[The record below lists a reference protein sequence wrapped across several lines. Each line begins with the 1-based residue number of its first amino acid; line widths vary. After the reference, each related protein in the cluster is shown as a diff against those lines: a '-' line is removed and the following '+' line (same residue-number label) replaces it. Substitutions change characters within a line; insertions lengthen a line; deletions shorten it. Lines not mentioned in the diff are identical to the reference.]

1 MAKLLKLRRGSTT
14 AHASFTG
21 AEGEVTIDTTKD
33 TAVVHDGAQAGGR
46 PLAREDMNNV
56 SSASIA
62 GRLGTDSI
70 ATTKIAGGALPT
82 DVTVTNGNVVSN
94 AAIAGTKI
102 NPSFG
107 SQTIST
113 SGNIVA
119 ANGTLQGG
127 ILDLGTA
134 DTSSGHINAKEAM
147 TFNIDSD
154 NDDTNRSFKWYKDG
168 STGSG
173 SQLLALDESGTLTL
187 GGQATLQGGV
197 AVTGNISVSGTV
209 DGRDVAAD
217 GSKLDGIDSGAKDD
231 QTKAEIDALNIN
243 ADQVDGLH
251 ASSFVRSDASDTLTG
266 QYDFQNT
273 GSYPIVIG
281 NTSGAADA
289 HLLLR
294 GSANPYIRFRENNTD
309 KAYIQWNSGGFLQLS
324 NEEAN
329 EHVRIQ
335 SGNSGLR
342 FLVDGS
348 DYAVWHSG
356 NDGSGSGLDADT
368 LDGIDSGSF
377 VRSDQQDSISGQLN
391 INGGTGNGS
400 NDATLHVTATNN
412 NDWGVIIDKYNGSA
426 SEYGLMVDVGSG
438 ASYAIRVRGD
448 NSEVFRVDGGG
459 DVTCKDIT
467 ASGTISGN
475 GSGLTSVDA
484 NTLDGIDSSLFL
496 RSNTADTAAG
506 DITFTGGAGAATI
519 AANSDISFSN
529 GDWTGNHTK
538 IQHHGNYLYM
548 IGGSSGFVFREG
560 NVNRWIVDG
569 DGHFIPATDST
580 YNIGSN
586 STRVANG
593 YFDTLYGDG
602 SNLTGITSGLST
614 SGGTLT
620 GTLNA
625 RSIIPTANNTYDLG
639 SSSKRWA
646 NLYIN
651 DMHFANSPENPNQ
664 VDGTWGDWTLQ
675 EAEDTVYMLNNRNGK
690 KFKMVMQEI
699 IE

>member
-1 MAKLLKLRRGSTT
+1 
-14 AHASFTG
+14 
-21 AEGEVTIDTTKD
+21 
-33 TAVVHDGAQAGGR
+33 
-46 PLAREDMNNV
+46 
-56 SSASIA
+56 
-62 GRLGTDSI
+62 I

-368 LDGIDSGSF
+368 LDGIDS
-377 VRSDQQDSISGQLN
+377 
-391 INGGTGNGS
+391 S
-400 NDATLHVTATNN
+400 N
-412 NDWGVIIDKYNGSA
+412 
-426 SEYGLMVDVGSG
+426 
-438 ASYAIRVRGD
+438 
-448 NSEVFRVDGGG
+448 
-459 DVTCKDIT
+459 
-467 ASGTISGN
+467 
-475 GSGLTSVDA
+475 
-484 NTLDGIDSSLFL
+484 FL

-519 AANSDISFSN
+519 GAGSDIRFNNTTSA
-529 GDWTGNHTK
+529 WTGEHTGK
-538 IQHHGNYLYM
+538 IQYYSGHYYFQAAGTFHFRNS
-548 IGGSSGFVFREG
+548 GGSNIFYIDSSGNAVASG
-560 NVNRWIVDG
+560 NVTAYSDARLK
-569 DGHFIPATDST
+569 TDIST
-580 YNIGSN
+580 
-586 STRVANG
+586 
-593 YFDTLYGDG
+593 
-602 SNLTGITSGLST
+602 
-614 SGGTLT
+614 
-620 GTLNA
+620 
-625 RSIIPTANNTYDLG
+625 
-639 SSSKRWA
+639 
-646 NLYIN
+646 IN
-651 DMHFANSPENPNQ
+651 DALGICGKLRGVSYKWLADGKAGIGVIAQEVEEVLPEVVLTNQDVNPETGETTEVKS
-664 VDGTWGDWTLQ
+664 VDYGKIVGVLINAIN
-675 EAEDTVYMLNNRNGK
+675 ELKAEVDELKGGK
-690 KFKMVMQEI
+690 
-699 IE
+699 